1 VEGVVGDDQPEHR
14 VAEELEPLV
23 GVVARVLRAPRPVDE
38 RGGEHLGGVEYD
50 AEAQGQLIETWDGKW
65 DDRAF

>member
-1 VEGVVGDDQPEHR
+1 VVGDDHPEHR

-23 GVVARVLRAPRPVDE
+23 GVVARVLGAPRPVDE
-38 RGGEHLGGVEYD
+38 RGGENLGGVEGD
-50 AEAQGQLIETWDGKW
+50 AEAQGQFSESRDGKR